1 MADRRQATVL
11 FPVFL
16 LAVPAVAHRRA
27 WTVFR
32 APRGD
37 ARDAGRLVLVANL
50 VIAGCVTA
58 LRGGRIDAADVG
70 ERAAR

>member
-1 MADRRQATVL
+1 MAHRHQSTVP

-16 LAVPAVAHRRA
+16 LALLAVAHRR
-27 WTVFR
+27 VGPVLP

-50 VIAGCVTA
+50 VIVGWVTA
-58 LRGGRIDAADVG
+58 LRGGRIDAADV
-70 ERAAR
+70 ERRASR